1 LCVEAKNNGQ
11 ESIPVHLFPARLT
24 HENFQLLSEQ
34 YPDKKLLNFWA
45 QLKLGYFFFEKNRK
59 IPEVFIHS
67 NGAYDFVEK

>member
-1 LCVEAKNNGQ
+1 V
-11 ESIPVHLFPARLT
+11 
-24 HENFQLLSEQ
+24 Q

-45 QLKLGYFFFEKNRK
+45 QLKLGYFLFEKNRK